1 MMIVRKLI
9 LSIHETLDGFIE
21 GPGGQLDWMN
31 FDDEMWNYIN
41 NLLDDV
47 GTALFGRVA
56 YQAFSKYWPAA
67 ATNPSSPKNEV
78 EFAHWIENTP
88 KVVFSK
94 TMEKAEWGNSKLIRE
109 NLAEE
114 VIEMKRQAGKDLLL
128 FGGASIASTFMKLG
142 LIDTYRINVYPI
154 VLGNGKPLF
163 QGIKDKFNLKV
174 INTKRFDSGVVGLHY
189 EQA

>member
-1 MMIVRKLI
+1 MRKLI
-9 LSIHETLDGFIE
+9 LSIHKTLDGFIE
-21 GPGGQLDWMN
+21 GPNGQLDWMN
-31 FDDEMWNYIN
+31 FNDEMWNYIN
-41 NLLDDV
+41 DILNNV

-56 YQAFSKYWPAA
+56 YQAFEKYWPAA

-78 EFAHWIENTP
+78 QFAHWIEKTP

-94 TMEKAEWGNSKLIRE
+94 TLEKAEWKNSKLIRE

-114 VIEMKRQAGKDLLL
+114 VLKLKQEADKDLLL
-128 FGGASIASTFMKLG
+128 FGGANIASEFMKLG
-142 LIDTYRINVYPI
+142 LIDTYRINIYPT

-163 QGIKDKFNLKV
+163 QGVKDKFNLKAV
-174 INTKRFDSGVVGLHY
+174 KTRTFDSGVVGVHY

>member
-1 MMIVRKLI
+1 L
-9 LSIHETLDGFIE
+9 L
-21 GPGGQLDWMN
+21 
-31 FDDEMWNYIN
+31 N
-41 NLLDDV
+41 NV

-56 YQAFSKYWPAA
+56 YEAFAKYWPAA

-78 EFAHWIENTP
+78 QFAHWIEKTP

-94 TMEKAEWGNSKLIRE
+94 TLEKAEWKNSKLIRE

-114 VIEMKRQAGKDLLL
+114 VVKLKQEADKDLLL
-128 FGGASIASTFMKLG
+128 FGGANIASEFMKLG

-163 QGIKDKFNLKV
+163 QGIKDKFNLKAV
-174 INTKRFDSGVVGLHY
+174 KTKTFDSGVIGLHY